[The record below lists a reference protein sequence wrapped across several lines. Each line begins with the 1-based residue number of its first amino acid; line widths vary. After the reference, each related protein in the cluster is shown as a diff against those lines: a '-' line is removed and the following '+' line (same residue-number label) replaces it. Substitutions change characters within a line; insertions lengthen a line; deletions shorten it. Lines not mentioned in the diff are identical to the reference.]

1 MDRAKEKERKNRR
14 EHSWLCP
21 ERRTKRKTTE
31 DTGAGVALSPR
42 SADGR
47 LKLASTRHSLRLAPC
62 PLRASAAASPRHQRL
77 AAVCLPASP
86 LPVLLSGSPSH
97 RLRLLRPRS
106 HGMPPQLDPH
116 SRSAHDSPARPALV
130 HILVHITAHV
140 PGLMDPGHVPGPIR
154 SITHVALAVV
164 ARVAR
169 QRRSTTRCHRSLST
183 VPGPALPRFLA
194 HDSTRHA
201 HRSPSTLPRSRSVR
215 RSVAAVTRVSLTDGD
230 RCPQCGQRST
240 GYRQHYRAAIDCPP
254 AISDHMLCPTIA
266 CSSPVYTVYSTCS
279 VTWSHQRAQP
289 SRLTALSPLQPASAG
304 CDGSCLTRVDAVYPH
319 TARAL
324 ASTPARTASRC
335 AVGPTGARRLR
346 SRGCLRDCTARTGLQ

>member
-1 MDRAKEKERKNRR
+1 M
-14 EHSWLCP
+14 
-21 ERRTKRKTTE
+21 
-31 DTGAGVALSPR
+31 
-42 SADGR
+42 
-47 LKLASTRHSLRLAPC
+47 
-62 PLRASAAASPRHQRL
+62 
-77 AAVCLPASP
+77 
-86 LPVLLSGSPSH
+86 
-97 RLRLLRPRS
+97 
-106 HGMPPQLDPH
+106 
-116 SRSAHDSPARPALV
+116 
-130 HILVHITAHV
+130 
-140 PGLMDPGHVPGPIR
+140 PGPIR

-183 VPGPALPRFLA
+183 VPGPALPRFLV
-194 HDSTRHA
+194 HDSARHA

-240 GYRQHYRAAIDCPP
+240 DPPP
-254 AISDHMLCPTIA
+254 ALPCCHRLPSGHLRPHAVPDDRLQL
-266 CSSPVYTVYSTCS
+266 PVCTVYSTCS

-289 SRLTALSPLQPASAG
+289 SRLTALSPLQPAEAG

-335 AVGPTGARRLR
+335 AGCPTGASRLR
-346 SRGCLRDCTARTGLQ
+346 SRGCPRDCTARTGLQ